1 MQAITVL
8 SLFTNNIENGVYQ
21 FSAFGIMTFRPI
33 VTGTGLSE
41 DKVIGTEDLAVGAR
55 SDAVHG
61 SRFKIHK
68 HSSRNVPSSRGLVV
82 IDIDPLE
89 LDVRVSKTVV
99 LSGWIYAVL
108 VTYNLPE
115 FGTDLVAAL
124 ASLNVQDLSH
134 GSDEGREEERNLG
147 FGVLFDN
154 GREREPNAVL
164 CVQESAVIYGIGER
178 GERDI
183 RRLRW

>member
-1 MQAITVL
+1 
-8 SLFTNNIENGVYQ
+8 
-21 FSAFGIMTFRPI
+21 MTFRPI

-68 HSSRNVPSSRGLVV
+68 HGSGNVPPARGLIV

-99 LSGWIYAVL
+99 LSSWIYSVL
-108 VTYNLPE
+108 VADYLPE

-134 GSDEGREEERNLG
+134 GSDEGRK
-147 FGVLFDN
+147 
-154 GREREPNAVL
+154 RE
-164 CVQESAVIYGIGER
+164 I
-178 GERDI
+178 
-183 RRLRW
+183 